1 MAKLFLYVC
10 ALQAALTAS
19 CFAQDRYTFHGAYAF
34 ERPPNQ
40 GNGYTETVSMTAFL
54 ADRITG
60 KIYNCSAGWTHKEGE
75 WTTPG
80 GQCVL
85 RNYNMTISPGN
96 YAFAAPT
103 VKGRVE
109 YEPPQTYWAVDQ
121 DKKVIACLLSH
132 WTSQTSEHWLCTDA
146 LFSPHE

>member
-10 ALQAALTAS
+10 ALQAALTVP
-19 CFAQDRYTFHGAYAF
+19 CFGEDRYTFHGAYAF
-34 ERPPNQ
+34 ELPPTQ
-40 GNGYTETVSMTAFL
+40 ANGYIESVSMTAFL

-60 KIYNCSAGWTHKEGE
+60 KLYNCSAGWTHKDVE
-75 WTTPG
+75 WTTSG
-80 GQCVL
+80 AQCVM

-96 YAFAAPT
+96 YSFIAPT
-103 VKGRVE
+103 IKGRFE

-121 DKKVIACLLSH
+121 DRKVIACLLSH
-132 WTSQTSEHWLCTDA
+132 WTSQTSEHWLCADA